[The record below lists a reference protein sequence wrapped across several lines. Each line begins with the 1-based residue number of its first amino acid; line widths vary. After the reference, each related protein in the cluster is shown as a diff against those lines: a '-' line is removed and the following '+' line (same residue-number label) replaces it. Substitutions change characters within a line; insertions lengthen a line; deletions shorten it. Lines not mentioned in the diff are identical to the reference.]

1 MKILLTSLF
10 SVVALVSAFSQHL
23 TVGDKLPA
31 VDLPNCIR
39 PESPATVVNSI
50 SSQNFSGKA
59 VILDFWATW
68 CGPCISSMPKY
79 ETYQK
84 QFATELQIIGITH
97 EKLKR
102 IQKFVKNRPVGFMLA
117 VDTAS
122 LMRTYFDYR
131 TIPHVVLIDKSG
143 TIKAITS
150 SDNVTEEV
158 IRNLVA
164 GKDLSLPLKKDR
176 PDFDIDE
183 YFHTAADTRE
193 TFNLQPGVA
202 GVGSMSKVGQG
213 NFEKRRLSIVNFTID
228 GLYRM
233 AYHVSYFRT
242 ILEIDPKM
250 FEYSEIKNR
259 YCLDVIVPKAGD
271 NIYAF
276 MQQELPKHFDIR
288 VRMEKR
294 KVPVMVLKRTAT
306 PLTFEQ
312 SSEQND
318 YYGASSNH
326 ITGTGIKISAL
337 AEYFESFGIFGM
349 PVIDET
355 NVSGRYNIQL
365 EWQPE
370 KKGDMA
376 EVFRKAGFEWLKEER
391 EIDMLV
397 LSR

>member
-10 SVVALVSAFSQHL
+10 SVVALVSAFSQQL
-23 TVGDKLPA
+23 NVGDKLPA

-131 TIPHVVLIDKSG
+131 TIPHMVLIDKSG
-143 TIKAITS
+143 TIKAITN

-158 IRNLVA
+158 IRNLIA
-164 GKDLSLPLKKDR
+164 GKDLSRPLKKDR

-233 AYHVSYFRT
+233 AYQVSYFRT

-259 YCLDVIVPKAGD
+259 YCLDVIVLKAGD
-271 NIYAF
+271 NIHAF
-276 MQQELPKHFDIR
+276 MQQELPKHFDIQ

-294 KVPVMVLKRTAT
+294 KVPVMVLRRTTT
-306 PLTFEQ
+306 PLMFEQ

-337 AEYFESFGIFGM
+337 AEYFESFGILGM

-376 EVFRKAGFEWLKEER
+376 EVFRKAGFEWVTEER